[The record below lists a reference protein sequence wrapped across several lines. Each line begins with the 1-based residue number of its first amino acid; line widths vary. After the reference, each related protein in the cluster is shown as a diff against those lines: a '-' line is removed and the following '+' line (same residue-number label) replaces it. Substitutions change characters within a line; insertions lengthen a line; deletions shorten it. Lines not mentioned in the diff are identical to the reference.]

1 MKFTD
6 HFQSVFADNNAEVA
20 AVRAAANAEFSP
32 VEALLASEQLTNLLR
47 EEPGLTLLQRIS
59 DITANAFVDA
69 GDEAPSKAV
78 EYLLETLEAQLVKDV
93 LSTSAAL
100 LEHTLEVIKLLYPDL
115 SAENAD
121 ETVSP
126 EHSSV
131 FFAADLTANLLRD
144 CARNP
149 IRINMLLLDDTAT
162 RLQKELQT
170 VLENLALS
178 MGLDP
183 ELLMHEAAERAAA
196 EKDAAEDE
204 DN

>member
-6 HFQSVFADNNAEVA
+6 HFQSVFADTTAT
-20 AVRAAANAEFSP
+20 AANGTTTGAQAST
-32 VEALLASEQLTNLLR
+32 VDSLLASEDLTNLLR
-47 EEPGLTLLQRIS
+47 EEPGLSLLQRIAE
-59 DITANAFVDA
+59 ITEGAFIES
-69 GDEAPSKAV
+69 GEEAPTKAT
-78 EYLLETLEAQLVKDV
+78 EYLLETLEEQLVKDV

-100 LEHTLEVIKLLYPDL
+100 LEHTLEVIKLLYPEL
-115 SAENAD
+115 SADNAD

-144 CARNP
+144 CARSP

-183 ELLMHEAAERAAA
+183 EMLAHEAAERAAA
-196 EKDAAEDE
+196 GNDEDE
-204 DN
+204 DEDA